1 MYIQSNYDS
10 VNMYGA
16 KNSSNF
22 WKRAKQK
29 VLDAIPDITVK
40 SDSRS
45 ISKWKKYNDNITHP
59 GNNRAIMGA
68 TALVLQPTIDAHNH
82 NVDKETRE
90 VSRIR
95 TISKIVVGTLVG
107 IAVRGSCY
115 KLVDKMTNIKGKSSV
130 CKKLLP
136 TNSKLLNELLKY
148 DDLLANHKNAISTGL
163 AILAMCVTN
172 FVIDA
177 PLTVFLTN
185 FLNDKRKERKEER
198 RLNDG

>member
-16 KNSSNF
+16 KDSPNF

-29 VLDAIPDITVK
+29 VLDALPDITVK
-40 SDSRS
+40 ADTRS
-45 ISKWKKYNDNITHP
+45 IDTWKRCNDRITHP

-68 TALVLQPTIDAHNH
+68 TALILQPTIDAHNH
-82 NVDKETRE
+82 KVDKETRE

-115 KLVDKMTNIKGKSSV
+115 KIVDKMTNIKGKSSIS
-130 CKKLLP
+130 KKLLP
-136 TNSKLLNELLKY
+136 TDTKLLNDLLKY
-148 DDLLANHKNAISTGL
+148 NDLLANHKNAISTGL

-172 FVIDA
+172 FAIDA
-177 PLTVFLTN
+177 PLTTYLTN

-198 RLNDG
+198 RLNNG

>member
-10 VNMYGA
+10 VNMCGA
-16 KNSSNF
+16 RNSSNF
-22 WKRAKQK
+22 WKRAKQR

-45 ISKWKKYNDNITHP
+45 VANWKKYNDSITHP

-68 TALVLQPTIDAHNH
+68 TALILQPTIDSHN
-82 NVDKETRE
+82 NKVDKETRE

-115 KLVDKMTNIKGKSSV
+115 KLVDKMTNIKGKSSFS
-130 CKKLLP
+130 KKLLP
-136 TNSKLLNELLKY
+136 TDTKSLNDLLKY
-148 DDLLANHKNAISTGL
+148 NDLLANHKNAISTGL

-172 FVIDA
+172 FAIDA
-177 PLTVFLTN
+177 PLTTYLTN
-185 FLNDKRKERKEER
+185 YLNDKRKERNKER
-198 RLNDG
+198 RLNNG

>member
-16 KNSSNF
+16 KNSPNF

-29 VLDAIPDITVK
+29 VLDALPDITVK
-40 SDSRS
+40 ANEKS
-45 ISKWKKYNDNITHP
+45 ITNWKKYNDSITHP

-68 TALVLQPTIDAHNH
+68 TALILQPTIDGHN
-82 NVDKETRE
+82 NKVDKETRE

-107 IAVRGSCY
+107 IMVRGSCY
-115 KLVDKMTNIKGKSSV
+115 KLVENMTNIKGKSNFS
-130 CKKLLP
+130 KALLP
-136 TNSKLLNELLKY
+136 KDTKLLNELLKY

-185 FLNDKRKERKEER
+185 YLNEKRKERKEER
-198 RLNDG
+198 RLNNG